1 MQVAPYWS
9 KNIKNTY
16 VQLAIFC
23 THARKMLIDAEMNKK
38 VKTSRKQAISLY
50 AMYSLYSLKTV

>member
-1 MQVAPYWS
+1 MCNWLYFA
-9 KNIKNTY
+9 
-16 VQLAIFC
+16 LMLE
-23 THARKMLIDAEMNKK
+23 KMLIEAEMNKK